1 MDTSNPNKGS
11 VTTTRLFSSTLGT
24 QTPNSVLG
32 AAKLVC
38 QTPLFFATTLVMPD
52 FWMVTTLCD
61 GLDTPR
67 MVATPVEDSQ

>member
-24 QTPNSVLG
+24 QAPNNV
-32 AAKLVC
+32 LVC
-38 QTPLFFATTLVMPD
+38 QTPLFSATTLVMPD

>member
-1 MDTSNPNKGS
+1 MDTSNPNKGL

-24 QTPNSVLG
+24 QAPNNV
-32 AAKLVC
+32 LVC
-38 QTPLFFATTLVMPD
+38 QTPLFSATTLVMPD